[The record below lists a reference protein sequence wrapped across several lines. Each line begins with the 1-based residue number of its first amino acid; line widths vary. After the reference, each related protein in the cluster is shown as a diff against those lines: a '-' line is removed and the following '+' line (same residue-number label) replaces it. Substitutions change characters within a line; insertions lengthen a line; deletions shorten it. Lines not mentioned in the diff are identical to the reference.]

1 VEECIFNGGTPD
13 YLITAVKKRGNRV
26 FSRNRKW
33 AVQAFKSLLFTVV
46 FYRFARFFLKMA
58 EKQAG
63 KPEKKKAEKK

>member
-1 VEECIFNGGTPD
+1 MEECIFNGGTSD
-13 YLITAVKKRGNRV
+13 YSITAVKKRGNRV

-33 AVQAFKSLLFTVV
+33 AAQAFKSLLFTVV